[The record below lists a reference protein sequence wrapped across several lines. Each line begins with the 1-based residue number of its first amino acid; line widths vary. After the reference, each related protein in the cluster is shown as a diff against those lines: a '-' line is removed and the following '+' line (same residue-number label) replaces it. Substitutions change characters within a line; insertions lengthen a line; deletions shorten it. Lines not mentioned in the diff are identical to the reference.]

1 MKINALPC
9 TTKEQTMTYEEQ
21 IEAAEAAAFQGW
33 DFSYLRG
40 RWLEREPHWS
50 YEATVRE
57 ALAGA
62 GSLLDM
68 GTGGG
73 EFLASLTPLPA
84 DTAATEGYA
93 PNVPL
98 ARRRLAPLGIEVA
111 DVGDDDALPFADKRF
126 DLVINRHESYDPAEV
141 YRVLKPGGLFITQQ
155 VGGQDNIDLN
165 EAVAGEADHSYANWN
180 LAFATAQLQEAGFAL
195 QQQEEAFPITD
206 FYDIGAVVYY
216 LRAIPWQIEDF
227 SAAAYEPA
235 LRRIAE
241 QIRATGVF
249 AVRSHRF
256 LIVARRP

>member
-126 DLVINRHESYDPAEV
+126 DLVINRHESYDPAE
-141 YRVLKPGGLFITQQ
+141 
-155 VGGQDNIDLN
+155 DNIDLN